1 MSVWTENVRRR
12 THVIHDDLIKWK
24 RFPRNWPFVRGI
36 HRSPIYSPHKGQW
49 RGALI
54 FYLICAWTNG
64 WANNRDTA
72 ETPSSSLWRY
82 CKDHRNMVIALIRG
96 MEMLLVWKFIRHRW
110 ILLRN
115 GQWCG
120 TNNLIAGDL
129 RRHDTDVTLLL
140 YVTLRWRHN
149 GHDSVSNQQPHDC
162 LLNRL
167 FRSNKTSKLRVT
179 GLCVG
184 NSPGT
189 GEFPAQMASYA
200 ENVSIWWRDHE
211 KVVFGIFS
219 TYSPGHCF
227 SHCGLRGLSF
237 FQHLAQG
244 VKIYHSSD
252 LEETKNKF
260 HPDLSNLWKQTEIT
274 ELVWHWQ
281 F

>member
-1 MSVWTENVRRR
+1 M
-12 THVIHDDLIKWK
+12 
-24 RFPRNWPFVRGI
+24 
-36 HRSPIYSPHKGQW
+36 
-49 RGALI
+49 
-54 FYLICAWTNG
+54 
-64 WANNRDTA
+64 
-72 ETPSSSLWRY
+72 ETLP
-82 CKDHRNMVIALIRG
+82 
-96 MEMLLVWKFIRHRW
+96 VWKSIRHRW

-120 TNNLIAGDL
+120 TNNLVAGEL

-140 YVTLRWRHN
+140 CVTLRWRHN
-149 GHDSVSNQQPHDC
+149 GHDSVSNQQPHDY

-167 FRSNKTSKLRVT
+167 FRRKSNKTSKLRVT

-189 GEFPAQMASYA
+189 GEFPAQMASYV
-200 ENVSIWWRDHE
+200 ENVSIWWRDHK

-227 SHCGLRGLSF
+227 SNCGLRGLSF

-252 LEETKNKF
+252 LKET
-260 HPDLSNLWKQTEIT
+260 
-274 ELVWHWQ
+274 
-281 F
+281 